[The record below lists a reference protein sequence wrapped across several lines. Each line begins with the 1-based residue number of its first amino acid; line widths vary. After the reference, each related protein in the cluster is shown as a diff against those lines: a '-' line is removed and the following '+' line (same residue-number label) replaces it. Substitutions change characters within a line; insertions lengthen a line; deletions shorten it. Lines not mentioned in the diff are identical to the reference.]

1 MRGGFFLYHYIKGT
15 YAYLSKDYIAI
26 ENNGIGYKI
35 FTSGNTISQLPSI
48 GEEVK
53 LYIQQIVREDFI
65 GLYGF
70 YSMDELELFNKLIAI
85 SGVGAKAALS
95 ILSINSVNKIIYDI
109 YNGNDKSLSKAVGV
123 GKKLSQRI
131 ILELKDK
138 IKPNN
143 ILIGADSMRTDEII
157 NDALI
162 DEAKEALITL
172 GYSEKE
178 SEKALSHVKDKN
190 DLQEILK
197 EALKFLFD

>member
-1 MRGGFFLYHYIKGT
+1 MYHYIKGIYT
-15 YAYLSKDYIAI
+15 YLSKDYIAV

-53 LYIQQIVREDFI
+53 LYLQQIVREDFI

-70 YSMDELELFNKLIAI
+70 YSMDELELFNKLITI

-95 ILSINSVNKIIYDI
+95 ILSINSVNRIKYDI
-109 YNGNDKSLSKAVGV
+109 YNKNDKSLSKAVGV

-138 IKPNN
+138 IKPNEV
-143 ILIGADSMRTDEII
+143 IGNSDPLKSDDIS
-157 NDALI
+157 NNALM
-162 DEAKEALITL
+162 DEAKEALVAL

-178 SEKALSHVKDKN
+178 SEKALSHVTDKK

>member
-1 MRGGFFLYHYIKGT
+1 MYHYIKGT
-15 YAYLSKDYIAI
+15 YTYLNKDYIVI
-26 ENNGIGYKI
+26 ENSGIGYKI

-48 GEEVK
+48 GEEAK

-70 YSMDELELFNKLIAI
+70 YSLDELELFNKLITI

-95 ILSINSVNKIIYDI
+95 ILSINSVNKIKFDI
-109 YNGNDKSLSKAVGV
+109 YSGNDKSLSKAVGV

-138 IKPNN
+138 IKP
-143 ILIGADSMRTDEII
+143 DEII
-157 NDALI
+157 NTPGSFEHDDFKNDALMT
-162 DEAKEALITL
+162 EAKEALIAL

-178 SEKALSHVKDKN
+178 SDKALLHVTDKK

-197 EALKFLFD
+197 EALKFLIS